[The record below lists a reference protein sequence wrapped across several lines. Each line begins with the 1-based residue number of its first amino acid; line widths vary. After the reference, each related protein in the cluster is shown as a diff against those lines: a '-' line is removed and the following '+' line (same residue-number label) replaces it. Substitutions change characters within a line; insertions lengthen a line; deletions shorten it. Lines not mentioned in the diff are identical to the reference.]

1 MRKEKFYKLVENEA
15 QKLHLVLTDAEPA
28 EWAKKVE
35 CIVGMER
42 NTFYSHVVFHRETVD
57 IEDLRGYVFKADK
70 MERLD
75 WRSELTAFY
84 LKHVKEYDLFI
95 EHYLETHPE
104 TKKVLLLKPF
114 QCTNRIAD
122 RLYFECIIAFE

>member
-1 MRKEKFYKLVENEA
+1 MRKEKFYKLVEKEA
-15 QKLHLVLTDAEPA
+15 QKLHTVLTEAEPA

-35 CIVGMER
+35 CSVGMEW
-42 NTFYSHVVFHRETVD
+42 NKCYSNVVFHRETVD

-84 LKHVKEYDLFI
+84 LKYVKEYDLFI

-104 TKKVLLLKPF
+104 TKNVLLLKPF

>member
-1 MRKEKFYKLVENEA
+1 MRKEKFYKLVEKEA
-15 QKLHLVLTDAEPA
+15 QKLHLFLTDAEPA

-35 CIVGMER
+35 CSVGMVWNEY
-42 NTFYSHVVFHRETVD
+42 YSNVIFHRETVD

-75 WRSELTAFY
+75 WRTELTAFY
-84 LKHVKEYDLFI
+84 LKYVKEYDLFI
-95 EHYLETHPE
+95 EQYLETHPE
-104 TKKVLLLKPF
+104 TKKVFLLKPF